1 MPGVRACGEAKRKQ
15 AGWGKRWSMSVD
27 ISKFKGDASE
37 EAAAWRYNMAWNLN
51 PLMRERKIEKTLL
64 PISQCLAEALD
75 FRADIIAE
83 LRRCN
88 ARIRELRSDQ

>member
-1 MPGVRACGEAKRKQ
+1 
-15 AGWGKRWSMSVD
+15 MSVD

-37 EAAAWRYNMAWNLN
+37 EAAAWRYNMAWDLN
-51 PLMRERKIEKTLL
+51 PLMRSKKIEKTLM
-64 PISQCLAEALD
+64 PVSQCLSEALE
-75 FRADIIAE
+75 FRDDIIAE

>member
-1 MPGVRACGEAKRKQ
+1 
-15 AGWGKRWSMSVD
+15 MSD
-27 ISKFKGDASE
+27 ISTFRGKADAESV
-37 EAAAWRYNMAWNLN
+37 AARRKWAAEN
-51 PLMRERKIEKTLL
+51 PLRQVRDRKIETTLL

-75 FRADIIAE
+75 FRTDIIAE

>member
-1 MPGVRACGEAKRKQ
+1 
-15 AGWGKRWSMSVD
+15 MSD
-27 ISKFKGDASE
+27 ISAFRGLADPESVAARRAWAAS
-37 EAAAWRYNMAWNLN
+37 N
-51 PLMRERKIEKTLL
+51 PLRQVRDRKIEKTLL